1 MINLSIMKRPP
12 LPVFIVA
19 TVLILAGVVGFFYHL
34 KDFADPAEKLY
45 VVVLVELLRIVAI
58 VSGILLL
65 RGSNYGR
72 WLSIAWV
79 LLHVVI
85 SMFNSIEQ
93 TITHALVLAIVCIL
107 LYLPV
112 SSLYFTRKS

>member
-1 MINLSIMKRPP
+1 MKRPP
-12 LPVFIVA
+12 LPVLIVA
-19 TVLILAGVVGFFYHL
+19 LALMLAGGVGFFYHL
-34 KDFADPAEKLY
+34 KDFSDPGEKLY

-65 RGSNYGR
+65 RANNSGR

-85 SMFNSIEQ
+85 SVFNFMAQ
-93 TITHALVLAIVCIL
+93 TITHIVILIIVSIL
-107 LYLPV
+107 LFLPV
-112 SSLYFTRKS
+112 SSSYFSRKN